1 MIRLE
6 ASYLAGLND
15 KWKKGNFAVILVIFK
30 VVLVFLVST
39 LNWYETIFFA

>member
-15 KWKKGNFAVILVIFK
+15 KWKKGNFVVILVIF
-30 VVLVFLVST
+30 T
-39 LNWYETIFFA
+39 